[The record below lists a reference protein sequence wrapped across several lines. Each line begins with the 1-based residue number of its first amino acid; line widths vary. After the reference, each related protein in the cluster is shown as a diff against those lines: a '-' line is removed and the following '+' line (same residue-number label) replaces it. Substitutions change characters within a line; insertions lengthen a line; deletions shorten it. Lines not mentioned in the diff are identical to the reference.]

1 MCTSLCSI
9 LSVDKAIEV
18 LPYLRGMGHD
28 DLDVVLLEVDD
39 RIQGLLGD
47 VLLEEVC

>member
-1 MCTSLCSI
+1 
-9 LSVDKAIEV
+9 
-18 LPYLRGMGHD
+18 MGHD

-39 RIQGLLGD
+39 GVQRLLGD

>member
-1 MCTSLCSI
+1 MRTSLCSI
-9 LSVDKAIEV
+9 LSVDKAIKV
-18 LPYLRGMGHD
+18 LPYLRGMGQD

>member
-1 MCTSLCSI
+1 
-9 LSVDKAIEV
+9 
-18 LPYLRGMGHD
+18 MGHD